1 MKELIK
7 DIVSI
12 IKDMKEKDEDFTICN
27 WITNFVL
34 ALAAC
39 SMIGTTVNIIVTM
52 VQSVEGSF
60 MMTIVMIAYAC
71 ATFVVCGAYFVSVV
85 VLLSDVAL
93 TVSKK
98 Q

>member
-7 DIVSI
+7 DVVSI
-12 IKDMKEKDEDFTICN
+12 IKDMKEKDKDFTIVNCL
-27 WITNFVL
+27 TNFVL

-60 MMTIVMIAYAC
+60 IMTITMIAYAC
-71 ATFVVCGAYFVSVV
+71 ATFVVCGAYFASVV
-85 VLLSDVAL
+85 MLLSDVAL

>member
-7 DIVSI
+7 DVVSI
-12 IKDMKEKDEDFTICN
+12 IKDMKEKDKDFTIVNCL
-27 WITNFVL
+27 TNFVL

-39 SMIGTTVNIIVTM
+39 SMIGTTV
-52 VQSVEGSF
+52 
-60 MMTIVMIAYAC
+60 VM
-71 ATFVVCGAYFVSVV
+71 
-85 VLLSDVAL
+85 LLSDVAL